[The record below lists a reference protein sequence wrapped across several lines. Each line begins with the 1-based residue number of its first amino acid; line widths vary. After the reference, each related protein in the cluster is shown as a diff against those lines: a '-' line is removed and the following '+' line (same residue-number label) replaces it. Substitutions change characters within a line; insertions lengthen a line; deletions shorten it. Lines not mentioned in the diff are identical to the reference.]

1 MLNITRRNRSDNH
14 QRPRPAESAADQAKR
29 LEYLEKIVQGY
40 VGSKDALDLDAL
52 KDLAE
57 ATDKRR
63 GSSRPADI
71 SSQSSEFDGVDE
83 KFEMRPLHGNVTRII
98 LDLAPFATHRKLT
111 RANRLFRRVFTLEL
125 FHAYKEVDRPNSY
138 K

>member
-1 MLNITRRNRSDNH
+1 MMLSCLPMLNVIRWNRSDNH
-14 QRPRPAESAADQAKR
+14 TRPRAAESAADQAKR
-29 LEYLEKIVQGY
+29 LEYLERIVQGY

-63 GSSRPADI
+63 DSARPADN

-83 KFEMRPLHGNVTRII
+83 KFEMRPLHGNVTRTM
-98 LDLAPFATHRKLT
+98 LHLPVLP
-111 RANRLFRRVFTLEL
+111 RAGN
-125 FHAYKEVDRPNSY
+125 
-138 K
+138 